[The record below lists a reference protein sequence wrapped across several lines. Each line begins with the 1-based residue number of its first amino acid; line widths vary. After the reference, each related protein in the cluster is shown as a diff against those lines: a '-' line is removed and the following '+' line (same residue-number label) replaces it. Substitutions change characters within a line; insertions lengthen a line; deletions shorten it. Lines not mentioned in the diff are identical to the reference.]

1 MEATRPAVCMIG
13 SYREGHL
20 ICSVTVCVVDSYGEG
35 RRICSVA
42 DDMGFTYFLLRL
54 AEGCWDFVR
63 LHRLPKSNH
72 LMSRFL
78 NYKYVECFSAVTRL
92 RTA

>member
-1 MEATRPAVCMIG
+1 M
-13 SYREGHL
+13 
-20 ICSVTVCVVDSYGEG
+20 CSVAVCVVDSHGEG

-42 DDMGFTYFLLRL
+42 DDMGLTYFLLRL

-63 LHRLPKSNH
+63 LYRIPKSNH

-92 RTA
+92 STA